1 MRKEVI
7 FAIVVYAAIII
18 AFFFSWQAAVAIPW
32 YGNQ

>member
-7 FAIVVYAAIII
+7 VALIVYAAIII
-18 AFFFSWQAAVAIPW
+18 AFVFSWQAALAIPW